1 MNSKLL
7 KRLKY
12 IIFIIIILL
21 VIEVGYVIYSLC
33 FNNTINL
40 YFDSINAI
48 DNNSSYYITVG
59 SNNDNDNY
67 YEKAKITK
75 YNKKR
80 EKEYEKLFNVGY
92 NSVFFGVTIDEDSII
107 AVGSYEKNKND
118 HKDSIRR
125 GIIVKY
131 DENGEEVFS
140 KDFKLLD
147 NSKYTNVVSVED
159 GYIVTGQSVYK
170 STKIGD
176 KSGGAILSKYSNDGK
191 LVWTKNYGNNKEAI
205 FNDLIVKDS
214 FIYAVGVDSNNT
226 GIICKYDNTGNLV
239 KDIKYTDMDSTGFRD
254 IVDLDNYLYLV
265 GSKNNKAIISK
276 YDLDCTYVDE
286 VSYVGDNDTRYNK
299 IITDT
304 DNNIIVIGNITKVKK
319 GNKKSIDSFNYD
331 GIIAKYSNELEE
343 ISVVT
348 YGDENDDYF
357 TDIKYNNGDYL
368 VVGFSSY
375 EDGSYMS
382 KFIRYSDALKI
393 LEVS

>member
-7 KRLKY
+7 RRLKY
-12 IIFIIIILL
+12 IIVIIIILL

-48 DNNSSYYITVG
+48 DSNSSYYITVG

-107 AVGSYEKNKND
+107 TVGSYEKNKND

-131 DENGEEVFS
+131 DEDGEEIFF
-140 KDFKLLD
+140 KDFSLLD
-147 NSKYTNVVSVED
+147 NSKYTNVFSVED
-159 GYIVTGQSVYK
+159 GYIVTGQSIYK
-170 STKIGD
+170 STKLGN
-176 KSGGAILSKYSNDGK
+176 KSGGAVLSKYTKDGK
-191 LVWTKNYGNNKEAI
+191 LIWTKTYGDNKEAI
-205 FNDLIVKDS
+205 FNDLIVQDNY
-214 FIYAVGVDSNNT
+214 IYAVGVDSNNT
-226 GIICKYDNTGNLV
+226 GIICKYDINGNLIN
-239 KDIKYTDMDSTGFRD
+239 DTSYSNTDSTGFKD
-254 IVDLDNYLYLV
+254 IIYLDNYLYVV
-265 GSKNNKAIISK
+265 GSKNNKALISR
-276 YDLDCTYVDE
+276 YDLDCNYVDE
-286 VSYVGDNDTRYNK
+286 VSYIGDNDTRYNK
-299 IITDT
+299 IITDS
-304 DNNIIVIGNITKVKK
+304 NKNIIVIGNITKVKK

-331 GIIAKYSNELEE
+331 GIIAKYNNELEE

-382 KFIRYSDALKI
+382 KFIRYSDALKV
-393 LEVS
+393 LEVR